1 MAAEII
7 SLLECIKDQVD
18 NKLENH
24 YGIESNISIDGEN
37 ITIRFNDRVL
47 PFRVV
52 NIINQRDIED
62 CNYLNVVGFYVDRM
76 LGDIENARREKL
88 GLY

>member
-7 SLLECIKDQVD
+7 SLLECVKDQVD

-24 YGIESNISIDGEN
+24 YGIESNISIDGKN

-62 CNYLNVVGFYVDRM
+62 CNSLKVVELYVDRM

>member
-7 SLLECIKDQVD
+7 SLLECLKYQVD

-24 YGIESNISIDGEN
+24 YGIESNISIDGEK
-37 ITIRFNDRVL
+37 ITIRFIDRVL
-47 PFRVV
+47 SFGTVTF
-52 NIINQRDIED
+52 INRRDIED
-62 CNYLNVVGFYVDRM
+62 CNSLKVVELYVDRM
-76 LGDIENARREKL
+76 LRDINNARREKL

>member
-7 SLLECIKDQVD
+7 SLLECLKDQVD

-62 CNYLNVVGFYVDRM
+62 CNSLKVVELYVDRM

>member
-7 SLLECIKDQVD
+7 SLLECLKDQVD

-37 ITIRFNDRVL
+37 ITIRFYDRV
-47 PFRVV
+47 FSFGIMNV
-52 NIINQRDIED
+52 INRRDIED
-62 CNYLNVVGFYVDRM
+62 CNSLNVVELYVDRM
-76 LGDIENARREKL
+76 LGDIKNARKEKL

>member
-1 MAAEII
+1 MSTEII
-7 SLLECIKDQVD
+7 SLLECVKDQVD

-37 ITIRFNDRVL
+37 ITIRFYDRV
-47 PFRVV
+47 FSFGIMNV
-52 NIINQRDIED
+52 INRRDIED
-62 CNYLNVVGFYVDRM
+62 CNSLNVVELYVDRM

>member
-1 MAAEII
+1 MAAEVI
-7 SLLECIKDQVD
+7 SLLECLKDQVD

-47 PFRVV
+47 PFGVV
-52 NIINQRDIED
+52 TIINRRDIED
-62 CNYLNVVGFYVDRM
+62 CNSLKVVGLYVDRM
-76 LGDIENARREKL
+76 LRDIDNTRREKL

>member
-7 SLLECIKDQVD
+7 SLLECLKDQVD

-24 YGIESNISIDGEN
+24 HGIESNISIEEEK
-37 ITIRFNDRVL
+37 ITIRFYDRV
-47 PFRVV
+47 FSFGITNV
-52 NIINQRDIED
+52 INRRDIED
-62 CNYLNVVGFYVDRM
+62 CNSLNVVELYVDRM

>member
-7 SLLECIKDQVD
+7 SLLECLKDQVD

-24 YGIESNISIDGEN
+24 YGIESNISIDGEK
-37 ITIRFNDRVL
+37 ITIRFYDRV
-47 PFRVV
+47 FSFGIMNV
-52 NIINQRDIED
+52 INRRDIED
-62 CNYLNVVGFYVDRM
+62 CNSLNVVELYVDRM

>member
-1 MAAEII
+1 MAAEFI
-7 SLLECIKDQVD
+7 SLLECLKDQVD

-24 YGIESNISIDGEN
+24 YDIESNISIDGEK
-37 ITIRFNDRVL
+37 ITIRFYDRVIS
-47 PFRVV
+47 FAIM
-52 NIINQRDIED
+52 NIINRRDIED

-76 LGDIENARREKL
+76 LRDIENARREKL

>member
-1 MAAEII
+1 MAAEFI
-7 SLLECIKDQVD
+7 SLLECLKDQVD

-24 YGIESNISIDGEN
+24 YDIESNISIDGEK
-37 ITIRFNDRVL
+37 ITIRFYDRVL

-62 CNYLNVVGFYVDRM
+62 CDSLNVVELYVDRM